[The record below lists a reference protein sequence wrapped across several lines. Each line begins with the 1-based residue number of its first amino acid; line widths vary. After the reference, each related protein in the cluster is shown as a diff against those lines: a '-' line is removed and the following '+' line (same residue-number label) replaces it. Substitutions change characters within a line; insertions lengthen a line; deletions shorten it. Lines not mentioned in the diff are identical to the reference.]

1 MLYGNPMW
9 KLKRTPFLLCT
20 TVIVLLIIIGCPLQ
34 TKSDEQ
40 VLREEFRIPE
50 SAELLRLKAFPE
62 KADHFGREG
71 LKIDAV
77 FKFNSDDFQ
86 TYRSQAEKSGN
97 WKQLPVPKDFLIKM
111 GGLKFKRQYFKDLT
125 EEWQRRMKREYWPDI
140 ADRKEPGEI
149 AKELTDHREDRSYM
163 NSSAAISPQGDKII
177 FLSNR
182 DGKMSIYL
190 MDVLDGKII
199 RKLIQGEADV
209 NFEELHFLEPGFGW
223 SPDGKKITLAAKS
236 GDTDAIYIYDLESR
250 NYDEYDFDLDGI
262 FATTWSPIGN

>member
-1 MLYGNPMW
+1 MW
-9 KLKRTPFLLCT
+9 KFKRTPFLLCT

-125 EEWQRRMKREYWPDI
+125 EEQLYEQYIAQLPLDVENGLYQCYWVQGKRLLFTH
-140 ADRKEPGEI
+140 K
-149 AKELTDHREDRSYM
+149 
-163 NSSAAISPQGDKII
+163 
-177 FLSNR
+177 
-182 DGKMSIYL
+182 
-190 MDVLDGKII
+190 
-199 RKLIQGEADV
+199 
-209 NFEELHFLEPGFGW
+209 
-223 SPDGKKITLAAKS
+223 
-236 GDTDAIYIYDLESR
+236 
-250 NYDEYDFDLDGI
+250 
-262 FATTWSPIGN
+262 